1 MHSFD
6 TLATVETMSQHPV
19 KPLSQLVEPGWAA
32 ALQDVEPQVHHMGDF
47 LRSELQA
54 GRQYL
59 PASHNILRA
68 FTIPFDSIKVL
79 IVGQDPYPTPGHP
92 VGLSFCV
99 APDVRPLPKSLV
111 NIYRELVDDMHV
123 PMPANGDL
131 TPWTQRGVMLLNR
144 CLTVGV
150 GRPNS
155 HQGKGWET
163 ITEAAIRALNAR
175 VDADG
180 KPKPL
185 VAILWGRNA
194 QSLAPLLTNATSSPR
209 RIPALCPHPAGSSAP
224 TRSPAPTKRWSPWAR
239 NRSTGHCHRRRRIG
253 PIPTPRLLRHGKVGS
268 MALFTS
274 KPSMP
279 SQLANAIPTTG
290 AMPAAPMRTPVPAPS
305 AALTQDDLRRARQL
319 TDRIRARFAQ
329 TLVGQSDLREALIA
343 TMVAGGHILIES
355 VPGLA
360 KTTAAQTL
368 ATSVSGTF
376 RRVQCTPD
384 LMPSDLVGTQ
394 VFDFSTQRF
403 STQIG
408 PIHAN
413 FVLLDEIN
421 RSNAKTQ
428 SAMLEAMA
436 EGATTIGGE
445 RIELPKPFM
454 VIATENPIEEEGT
467 FNLPEAQMDRFM
479 MKAVMTYPKADE
491 ETSML
496 AMLTRRG
503 TDMFDPKSLPSDT
516 ITIQDVEFLRKSAR
530 RVHVSEAI
538 MRYAVDLV
546 ATSRGAGNKP
556 LKGLSSTVR
565 LGASP
570 RASIALIRSGQ
581 ANALLAGRDYV
592 IPEDVKMMVHEVL
605 RHRVILTFEALADG
619 VTSDQVIDR
628 IVETVHVP

>member
-1 MHSFD
+1 M
-6 TLATVETMSQHPV
+6 TLFPTQP
-19 KPLSQLVEPGWAA
+19 
-32 ALQDVEPQVHHMGDF
+32 
-47 LRSELQA
+47 
-54 GRQYL
+54 
-59 PASHNILRA
+59 NI
-68 FTIPFDSIKVL
+68 
-79 IVGQDPYPTPGHP
+79 
-92 VGLSFCV
+92 
-99 APDVRPLPKSLV
+99 
-111 NIYRELVDDMHV
+111 
-123 PMPANGDL
+123 
-131 TPWTQRGVMLLNR
+131 
-144 CLTVGV
+144 
-150 GRPNS
+150 
-155 HQGKGWET
+155 
-163 ITEAAIRALNAR
+163 
-175 VDADG
+175 
-180 KPKPL
+180 
-185 VAILWGRNA
+185 
-194 QSLAPLLTNATSSPR
+194 
-209 RIPALCPHPAGSSAP
+209 
-224 TRSPAPTKRWSPWAR
+224 
-239 NRSTGHCHRRRRIG
+239 
-253 PIPTPRLLRHGKVGS
+253 
-268 MALFTS
+268 
-274 KPSMP
+274 PS
-279 SQLANAIPTTG
+279 PTT
-290 AMPAAPMRTPVPAPS
+290 AARPVAVPAPGVS
-305 AALTQDDLRRARQL
+305 APLGADDAKRARIL
-319 TDRIRARFAQ
+319 ADAIRARFAQ
-329 TLVGQSDLREALIA
+329 TLVGQDNLRESLIV
-343 TMVAGGHILIES
+343 TLVAGGHILIES

-368 ATSVSGTF
+368 ATCVSGSF
-376 RRVQCTPD
+376 KRVQCTPD

-394 VFDFSTQRF
+394 VFDFASQKF
-403 STQIG
+403 PTQIG

-428 SAMLEAMA
+428 PAMLEAMA
-436 EGATTIGGE
+436 EGATTIGGQ
-445 RIELPKPFM
+445 RIALPKPFM

-605 RHRVILTFEALADG
+605 RHRVILTFEALADD

>member
-1 MHSFD
+1 MPTPAAAP
-6 TLATVETMSQHPV
+6 TLAADDV
-19 KPLSQLVEPGWAA
+19 KQAK
-32 ALQDVEPQVHHMGDF
+32 AL
-47 LRSELQA
+47 A
-54 GRQYL
+54 
-59 PASHNILRA
+59 
-68 FTIPFDSIKVL
+68 
-79 IVGQDPYPTPGHP
+79 
-92 VGLSFCV
+92 
-99 APDVRPLPKSLV
+99 
-111 NIYRELVDDMHV
+111 
-123 PMPANGDL
+123 
-131 TPWTQRGVMLLNR
+131 
-144 CLTVGV
+144 
-150 GRPNS
+150 
-155 HQGKGWET
+155 
-163 ITEAAIRALNAR
+163 
-175 VDADG
+175 
-180 KPKPL
+180 
-185 VAILWGRNA
+185 
-194 QSLAPLLTNATSSPR
+194 
-209 RIPALCPHPAGSSAP
+209 
-224 TRSPAPTKRWSPWAR
+224 
-239 NRSTGHCHRRRRIG
+239 
-253 PIPTPRLLRHGKVGS
+253 
-268 MALFTS
+268 
-274 KPSMP
+274 
-279 SQLANAIPTTG
+279 
-290 AMPAAPMRTPVPAPS
+290 
-305 AALTQDDLRRARQL
+305 
-319 TDRIRARFAQ
+319 DRIRARFSQ
-329 TLVGQSDLREALIA
+329 TLIGQEHLRESLIL

-376 RRVQCTPD
+376 KRIQCTPD